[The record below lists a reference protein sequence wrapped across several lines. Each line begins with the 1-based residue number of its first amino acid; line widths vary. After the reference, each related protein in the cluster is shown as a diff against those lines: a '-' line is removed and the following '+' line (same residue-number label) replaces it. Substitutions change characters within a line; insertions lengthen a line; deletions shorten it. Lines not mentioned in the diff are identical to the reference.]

1 MMIIFGWYA
10 QSEGIKVLCQSAVWL
25 ADFKVENVLRIN

>member
-1 MMIIFGWYA
+1 MMIISGWCV

-25 ADFKVENVLRIN
+25 ADIMS